1 MEGQQNNVE
10 LKMRKLYMTAKT
22 EGTLV
27 SLPELQVDKH
37 VKYSRSRNICVKNFH
52 VLIRVVLSHQNTSLC
67 FSNFLE
73 KPHAAAAAP
82 C

>member
-1 MEGQQNNVE
+1 
-10 LKMRKLYMTAKT
+10 MRKLYLTAKT

-37 VKYSRSRNICVKNFH
+37 VKYSRSRNVCVKKISCLFYH
-52 VLIRVVLSHQNTSLC
+52 IETHCLASPTS
-67 FSNFLE
+67 LE